1 MFNILSPLIRL
12 LHCFTK
18 ECHSRESGNPL
29 ILSIGKLLLYVN
41 QNMIARCGQGA
52 QPGYSH
58 HPKVGF
64 EQRSNLLRRVGNVSD
79 F

>member
-29 ILSIGKLLLYVN
+29 IPSIGKLLLYVN
-41 QNMIARCGQGA
+41 QNMIARCESL
-52 QPGYSH
+52 P
-58 HPKVGF
+58 HPLPNMKRFNCLKPKKVLDI
-64 EQRSNLLRRVGNVSD
+64 EITM
-79 F
+79 